1 MRQPKLID
9 YILLTTLSLIWASA
23 FFNIKIATY
32 SFGPV
37 TIAFL
42 RVFFGAIPVLL
53 LCYYKNIKIEAFS
66 KDWHWFAMIGFIN
79 LVAPFFLIA
88 YGVKSVQSNL
98 AAILMSTTPLSS
110 TVLGHFFTKNE
121 KFNLI
126 KTFGILIGFSGIVF
140 LFSDNILIDEN
151 NFTSALL
158 ILLGSTCY
166 VVGGVLT
173 LKISKKKNENVT
185 GSILI
190 WAIIYVRA
198 FGLGPFA
205 GLLSIFT
212 ADVGTLG
219 KLFSEATDNADK
231 KQIEGITATGSN
243 KSSII
248 RYGLIPQIF
257 PIFISQS
264 LYFFESNTRSA
275 VILGVVGAGGIGLQL
290 TERMK
295 AQYWDQTLFIIV
307 LILIMVAIIDS
318 ISRAIRKRIIYE

>member
-1 MRQPKLID
+1 MRQPKLFD
-9 YILLTTLSLIWASA
+9 YLLLTILALIWASA

-32 SFGPV
+32 SYGPV

-53 LCYYKNIKIEAFS
+53 LCYYKKIKIEAFS

-110 TVLGHFFTKNE
+110 TVLAHFYTKNE
-121 KFNLI
+121 KFNFI
-126 KTFGILIGFSGIVF
+126 KTIGILIGFSGIVF
-140 LFSDNILIDEN
+140 LFSDNLLIDEN

-166 VVGGVLT
+166 VIGGVLT

-190 WAIIYVRA
+190 WATIILIPLVGFIEKPWELTPRLDSTISVIYL
-198 FGLGPFA
+198 GLVSTGIA
-205 GLLSIFT
+205 WLLRFRIL
-212 ADVGTLG
+212 V
-219 KLFSEATDNADK
+219 N
-231 KQIEGITATGSN
+231 N
-243 KSSII
+243 
-248 RYGLIPQIF
+248 GLIFQSQVSYLI
-257 PIFISQS
+257 PIFGTVLSYIF
-264 LYFFESNTRSA
+264 LRELITF
-275 VILGVVGAGGIGLQL
+275 
-290 TERMK
+290 K
-295 AQYWDQTLFIIV
+295 V
-307 LILIMVAIIDS
+307 LISLIAVCIGIYFV
-318 ISRAIRKRIIYE
+318 RKADYQKTI

>member
-9 YILLTTLSLIWASA
+9 YLLLILLALIWASA

-53 LCYYKNIKIEAFS
+53 LCYFKDIKIEAFS
-66 KDWHWFAMIGFIN
+66 KDWPWFAMIGFIN

-88 YGVKSVQSNL
+88 YGVQSVQSNL

-110 TVLGHFFTKNE
+110 TVLGHFYTKNE
-121 KFNLI
+121 KFNFI
-126 KTFGILIGFSGIVF
+126 KTFGILIGFSGILY
-140 LFSDNILIDEN
+140 LFSDNLLIDES
-151 NFTSALL
+151 NFFSALL

-190 WAIIYVRA
+190 WATIILLPLVSFIEQPWQINPRLDSTISVIYL
-198 FGLGPFA
+198 GLVST
-205 GLLSIFT
+205 GLAWLLRFRIL
-212 ADVGTLG
+212 V
-219 KLFSEATDNADK
+219 KN
-231 KQIEGITATGSN
+231 
-243 KSSII
+243 
-248 RYGLIPQIF
+248 GLIFQSQVSYLI
-257 PIFISQS
+257 PIFG
-264 LYFFESNTRSA
+264 T
-275 VILGVVGAGGIGLQL
+275 ILSYIFLKELITV
-290 TERMK
+290 K
-295 AQYWDQTLFIIV
+295 V
-307 LILIMVAIIDS
+307 LISLIAVVIG
-318 ISRAIRKRIIYE
+318 IYFVKKAN

>member
-1 MRQPKLID
+1 MRQPKLFD
-9 YILLTTLSLIWASA
+9 YLLLTLLALIWASA

-53 LCYYKNIKIEAFS
+53 LCYFKNIKIEAFS

-110 TVLGHFFTKNE
+110 TVLAHFYTKNE
-121 KFNLI
+121 KFNFI
-126 KTFGILIGFSGIVF
+126 KTIGILIGFSGIVF
-140 LFSDNILIDEN
+140 LFSDNLLIDEN
-151 NFTSALL
+151 NFISALL

-166 VVGGVLT
+166 VIGGVLT

-190 WAIIYVRA
+190 WAIIILIPFVSFIEQPWEINPRLDSTISVIYL
-198 FGLGPFA
+198 GLVSTGIA
-205 GLLSIFT
+205 WLLRFRIL
-212 ADVGTLG
+212 V
-219 KLFSEATDNADK
+219 N
-231 KQIEGITATGSN
+231 N
-243 KSSII
+243 
-248 RYGLIPQIF
+248 GLIFQSQVSYLI
-257 PIFISQS
+257 PIFG
-264 LYFFESNTRSA
+264 T
-275 VILGVVGAGGIGLQL
+275 ILSYIFLKELITV
-290 TERMK
+290 K
-295 AQYWDQTLFIIV
+295 V
-307 LILIMVAIIDS
+307 LISLIAVCVGIYFVRKADYQKS
-318 ISRAIRKRIIYE
+318 I

>member
-1 MRQPKLID
+1 MKQPKLLD
-9 YILLTTLSLIWASA
+9 YLLLGLLALIWASA

-53 LCYYKNIKIEAFS
+53 LCYYKDIKIEAFS

-110 TVLGHFFTKNE
+110 TILGHFYTKNE
-121 KFNLI
+121 KFNFI
-126 KTFGILIGFSGIVF
+126 KTFGILIGFSGILY
-140 LFSDNILIDEN
+140 LFSDNLLIDEN
-151 NFTSALL
+151 NFLSALL

-190 WAIIYVRA
+190 WAVIILIPLVSFIEQPWNVTPRLDSTISVIYL
-198 FGLGPFA
+198 GLVSTGVA
-205 GLLSIFT
+205 WLLRFRIL
-212 ADVGTLG
+212 V
-219 KLFSEATDNADK
+219 KN
-231 KQIEGITATGSN
+231 
-243 KSSII
+243 
-248 RYGLIPQIF
+248 GLIFQSQVSYLI
-257 PIFISQS
+257 PIFG
-264 LYFFESNTRSA
+264 T
-275 VILGVVGAGGIGLQL
+275 ILSYIFLKELV
-290 TERMK
+290 TTK
-295 AQYWDQTLFIIV
+295 V
-307 LILIMVAIIDS
+307 LISLIAVCVGIYFV
-318 ISRAIRKRIIYE
+318 RKADYKKTT

>member
-1 MRQPKLID
+1 MKQPTVFD
-9 YILLTTLSLIWASA
+9 YFLLVLLALIWASA

-53 LCYYKNIKIEAFS
+53 LCYYKKIKIEAFS
-66 KDWHWFAMIGFIN
+66 KDWYWFAIIGFIN

-110 TVLGHFFTKNE
+110 TVLGHFYTKNE
-121 KFNLI
+121 KFNFI
-126 KTFGILIGFSGIVF
+126 KTFGILIGFSGILY

-151 NFTSALL
+151 NFLSAIL

-166 VVGGVLT
+166 VIGGVLT

-190 WAIIYVRA
+190 WAVIILIPLASFIEQPWNVTPR
-198 FGLGPFA
+198 
-205 GLLSIFT
+205 
-212 ADVGTLG
+212 
-219 KLFSEATDNADK
+219 TD
-231 KQIEGITATGSN
+231 
-243 KSSII
+243 SII
-248 RYGLIPQIF
+248 SVIYLGLVSTGIAWLLRFRILVNNGLIFQSQVSYLI
-257 PIFISQS
+257 PIFGTILSYIFLKELITIKVLVS
-264 LYFFESNTRSA
+264 LIAVVIGIYF
-275 VILGVVGAGGIGLQL
+275 VK
-290 TERMK
+290 K
-295 AQYWDQTLFIIV
+295 A
-307 LILIMVAIIDS
+307 
-318 ISRAIRKRIIYE
+318 K

>member
-1 MRQPKLID
+1 MKQPKLLD
-9 YILLTTLSLIWASA
+9 YLLLVLLALIWASA

-53 LCYYKNIKIEAFS
+53 LCYYKDIKIEAFS

-110 TVLGHFFTKNE
+110 TVLGHFYTKNE
-121 KFNLI
+121 KFNFI
-126 KTFGILIGFSGIVF
+126 KTFGILIGFSGILY
-140 LFSDNILIDEN
+140 LFSDNLLIDDN
-151 NFTSALL
+151 NFFSAIL

-173 LKISKKKNENVT
+173 LKISRKKNENVT

-190 WAIIYVRA
+190 WAIIILIPLVSFIEQPWNITPRLDSTISVIYLGLVSTGIAWLLRFRILVNNGLIFQSQVSYLIPIFGTILSYIFLKELITTKVLISLIAVCVGIYFVRK
-198 FGLGPFA
+198 
-205 GLLSIFT
+205 
-212 ADVGTLG
+212 AD
-219 KLFSEATDNADK
+219 N
-231 KQIEGITATGSN
+231 KQIT
-243 KSSII
+243 
-248 RYGLIPQIF
+248 
-257 PIFISQS
+257 
-264 LYFFESNTRSA
+264 
-275 VILGVVGAGGIGLQL
+275 
-290 TERMK
+290 
-295 AQYWDQTLFIIV
+295 
-307 LILIMVAIIDS
+307 
-318 ISRAIRKRIIYE
+318 

>member
-1 MRQPKLID
+1 MRQPKLLD
-9 YILLTTLSLIWASA
+9 YLLLTLLALIWASA

-53 LCYYKNIKIEAFS
+53 LCYFKKIKIEAFS

-110 TVLGHFFTKNE
+110 TVLGHFYTTNE
-121 KFNLI
+121 KFNFT
-126 KTFGILIGFSGIVF
+126 KTIGILIGFSGIVF
-140 LFSDNILIDEN
+140 LFSDNLLIDEN

-166 VVGGVLT
+166 VIGGVLT

-190 WAIIYVRA
+190 WATIILIPLVS
-198 FGLGPFA
+198 F
-205 GLLSIFT
+205 
-212 ADVGTLG
+212 
-219 KLFSEATDNADK
+219 
-231 KQIEGITATGSN
+231 IEQPWN
-243 KSSII
+243 LEPRLDSII
-248 RYGLIPQIF
+248 SVIYLGLISTGVAWLLRFKILVNNGLIF
-257 PIFISQS
+257 QSQVSYLIPIFGTILSYIFLKEVITFKVLIS
-264 LYFFESNTRSA
+264 LIA
-275 VILGVVGAGGIGLQL
+275 VVVGIYFV
-290 TERMK
+290 K
-295 AQYWDQTLFIIV
+295 
-307 LILIMVAIIDS
+307 
-318 ISRAIRKRIIYE
+318 RAK

>member
-1 MRQPKLID
+1 MKQPKLFD
-9 YILLTTLSLIWASA
+9 YLLLAFLALIWASA

-53 LCYYKNIKIEAFS
+53 LCYFKKIKIEAFS

-110 TVLGHFFTKNE
+110 TILAHFYTQNE
-121 KFNLI
+121 KFNFI
-126 KTFGILIGFSGIVF
+126 KTFGILIGFSGIIY

-173 LKISKKKNENVT
+173 LRISKKKNENVT

-190 WAIIYVRA
+190 WAIIILA
-198 FGLGPFA
+198 P
-205 GLLSIFT
+205 LSIFIEQPWNLNPRLDST
-212 ADVGTLG
+212 ISVIYLG
-219 KLFSEATDNADK
+219 LVS
-231 KQIEGITATGSN
+231 TGLAWLLRFKILVKN
-243 KSSII
+243 
-248 RYGLIPQIF
+248 GLIFQSQVSYLI
-257 PIFISQS
+257 PIFGTILSYIFLKELITTKVLVS
-264 LYFFESNTRSA
+264 LLA
-275 VILGVVGAGGIGLQL
+275 VIIGIYFVK
-290 TERMK
+290 K
-295 AQYWDQTLFIIV
+295 A
-307 LILIMVAIIDS
+307 
-318 ISRAIRKRIIYE
+318 K

>member
-9 YILLTTLSLIWASA
+9 YFLLTILSLIWASA

-37 TIAFL
+37 TISFL

-53 LCYYKNIKIEAFS
+53 LCYFKNIKVEAFS
-66 KDWHWFAMIGFIN
+66 KDWHWFALIGFIN

-110 TVLGHFFTKNE
+110 TILAHFYTKNE

-126 KTFGILIGFSGIVF
+126 KTIGILIGFSGIVF
-140 LFSDNILIDEN
+140 LFSDNLLINEN
-151 NFTSALL
+151 NFVSALL

-190 WAIIYVRA
+190 WAILILLPLTFLIEQPFQTTPRTDSLISAIY
-198 FGLGPFA
+198 LGIVPTGIA
-205 GLLSIFT
+205 WLLRFRILT
-212 ADVGTLG
+212 T
-219 KLFSEATDNADK
+219 N
-231 KQIEGITATGSN
+231 
-243 KSSII
+243 
-248 RYGLIPQIF
+248 GLIFQSQVSYLI
-257 PIFISQS
+257 PIFGI
-264 LYFFESNTRSA
+264 
-275 VILGVVGAGGIGLQL
+275 ILGYIFLKEL
-290 TERMK
+290 ITTK
-295 AQYWDQTLFIIV
+295 V
-307 LILIMVAIIDS
+307 LIALIAVCIGIYFVKKGGNHKII
-318 ISRAIRKRIIYE
+318 

>member
-9 YILLTTLSLIWASA
+9 YTLLTLLALIWASA

-42 RVFFGAIPVLL
+42 RVLFGAIPVLL
-53 LCYYKNIKIEAFS
+53 LCYYKNIRIEAFS

-110 TVLGHFFTKNE
+110 TVLGHLYLKNE
-121 KFNLI
+121 KFNFV
-126 KTFGILIGFSGIVF
+126 KTIGILIGFSGIVF
-140 LFSDNILIDEN
+140 LFSDNLLIDEN
-151 NFTSALL
+151 NFFSAIL

-166 VVGGVLT
+166 VIGGVLT

-190 WAIIYVRA
+190 WATIILIPLVSLIEQPWNLEPRLDSTISVIYL
-198 FGLGPFA
+198 GLVSTGIA
-205 GLLSIFT
+205 WLLRFKIL
-212 ADVGTLG
+212 V
-219 KLFSEATDNADK
+219 KN
-231 KQIEGITATGSN
+231 
-243 KSSII
+243 
-248 RYGLIPQIF
+248 GLIFQSQVSYLI
-257 PIFISQS
+257 PIFGTILSYIFLKEIITVKVFIS
-264 LYFFESNTRSA
+264 LVA
-275 VILGVVGAGGIGLQL
+275 VVVGIYFV
-290 TERMK
+290 K
-295 AQYWDQTLFIIV
+295 
-307 LILIMVAIIDS
+307 
-318 ISRAIRKRIIYE
+318 RAK